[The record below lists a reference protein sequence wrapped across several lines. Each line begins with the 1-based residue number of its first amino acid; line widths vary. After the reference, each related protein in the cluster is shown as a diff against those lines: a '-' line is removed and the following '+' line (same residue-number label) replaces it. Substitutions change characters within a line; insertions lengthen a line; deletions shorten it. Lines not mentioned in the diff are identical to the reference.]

1 MQKKL
6 SKIRQRFYW
15 AGSHNEVLSW
25 IRSCTTCSLRKRTLQ
40 KPRAPIQQYVAGEF
54 RDICG
59 IDIIGPMEPESVTGK
74 KYIICC
80 IDYFSKFAEA
90 IPVRNVTAKT
100 VARVVVEQYILTH
113 GASLQI
119 HTDQGPQFEA
129 TLFQE
134 INRLFDINKT
144 RWTPYHSQSAGQ
156 IERMNGIL
164 AGMLRTY
171 VNKRGRH

>member
-1 MQKKL
+1 MCK
-6 SKIRQRFYW
+6 S
-15 AGSHNEVLSW
+15 
-25 IRSCTTCSLRKRTLQ
+25 TLR
-40 KPRAPIQQYVAGEF
+40 KPRAPIQQYVAVEF
-54 RDICG
+54 GDICG
-59 IDIIGPMEPESVTGK
+59 IDIIGPIEAESVTGK

-90 IPVRNVTAKT
+90 IPVRNAET
-100 VARVVVEQYILTH
+100 VARVVIEQYILRH
-113 GASLQI
+113 GAPLQI